1 MFPAAG
7 LYDEKELQLFFEFQ
21 DENKFYDCL
30 CSCQEQSLS
39 SQGFL

>member
-7 LYDEKELQLFFEFQ
+7 LSDEKELQLFFGFQ
-21 DENKFYDCL
+21 DGNKFYDCL

-39 SQGFL
+39 FREFL